1 MHDLYIIK
9 LGGSVITEKE
19 GNRFEVK
26 REAIARISA
35 EVKRALD
42 EKGFSLVVVH
52 GAGPF
57 GHTNVKEY
65 GINDGVFDERQK
77 EGYEKTVKDC
87 LFLDSAV
94 VGKLRKA
101 GVEAIGF
108 DPNRIVKQDE
118 RKIVEFETEG
128 IEKSLEEEKVPVLF
142 GQMVPDKKLN
152 FSVLSGDSVIGF
164 LAKRLGAKKVF
175 LGTDVAGI
183 FEEDPKKNPD
193 AKRIEVIDNA
203 NFEEIVKVVGGAG
216 TVDVTGGMKG
226 KLEKM
231 KAMLEGTTAV
241 VFDANKEG
249 NFYKALVG
257 EKVEGTEIR
266 L

>member
-35 EVKRALD
+35 EVKKALD
-42 EKGFSLVVVH
+42 EKEFSLIVVH

-57 GHTNVKEY
+57 GHTNVTEY
-65 GINDGVFDERQK
+65 GINDGVFDEKQK
-77 EGYEKTVKDC
+77 EGYEKTGKDC
-87 LFLDSAV
+87 SFLDSV
-94 VGKLRKA
+94 VVEELKKA
-101 GVEAIGF
+101 GIEAVSF
-108 DPNRIVKQDE
+108 DPNGIVKQDE
-118 RKIVEFETEG
+118 RKIVEVETEG
-128 IEKSLEEEKVPVLF
+128 VEKALEEGKIPVLF

-152 FSVLSGDSVIGF
+152 FSVMSGDAVIGF
-164 LAKRLGAKKVF
+164 LAKKLKAKKVF

-193 AKRIEVIDNA
+193 AKRIEVIDKGT
-203 NFEEIVKVVGGAG
+203 FGEIVKRVGEAG

-231 KAMLEGTTAV
+231 KAMLKGTTAV
-241 VFDANKEG
+241 IFDANKEG

-257 EKVEGTEIR
+257 ENVEGTEIR